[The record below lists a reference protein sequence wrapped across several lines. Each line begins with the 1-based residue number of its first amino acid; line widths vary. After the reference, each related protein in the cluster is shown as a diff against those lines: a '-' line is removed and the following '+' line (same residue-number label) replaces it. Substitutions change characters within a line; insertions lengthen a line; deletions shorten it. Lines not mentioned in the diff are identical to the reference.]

1 MRDLFDG
8 ILVWREFSST
18 ALAHLEVSSLCAE
31 LSAEK
36 VEHRVV
42 EILPLASGALALL
55 LLEQNHPASLPKWQ
69 SSQRCRSL
77 VDALYSLQ
85 AIAISESDKIISVA
99 DMDHTDELLV
109 FCDHA
114 LAIGC
119 ELLDLQL
126 RRSGAAG
133 GHVFL
138 RGPDDA
144 LAQLEASNQKRLK
157 TFGRIQLSGDYRR
170 FWL

>member
-8 ILVWREFSST
+8 IMVWKEFSSI

-31 LSAEK
+31 LSAES

-42 EILPLASGALALL
+42 EIMPLANGALALVL
-55 LLEQNHPASLPKWQ
+55 LDRGNPASLPSWQ
-69 SSQRCRSL
+69 SSLRSRSL
-77 VDALYSLQ
+77 VDALYSLH
-85 AIAISESDKIISVA
+85 AVTIADSDKISVA
-99 DMDHTDELLV
+99 DMARADELLV

-114 LAIGC
+114 LASSC
-119 ELLDLQL
+119 EILDLQL

-138 RGPDDA
+138 RGTEEV
-144 LAQLEASNQKRLK
+144 LTQLEASNQKRLG
-157 TFGRIQLSGDYRR
+157 TFGRIRLSGEYRR

>member
-42 EILPLASGALALL
+42 EIMPLANGAVALL
-55 LLEQNHPASLPKWQ
+55 LLERGRSVPLPNWQ
-69 SSQRCRSL
+69 SSLRSRSL

-85 AIAISESDKIISVA
+85 ASAIAELDKICVV
-99 DMDHTDELLV
+99 DMVRADELLV

-114 LAIGC
+114 LASGC
-119 ELLDLQL
+119 DILDLQL

-138 RGPDDA
+138 RGTEEVF
-144 LAQLEASNQKRLK
+144 AQLEASNQKRLK

-170 FWL
+170 YWL

>member
-1 MRDLFDG
+1 MRDLVDG
-8 ILVWREFSST
+8 ILIWREFNST

-36 VEHRVV
+36 IEHRVI

-55 LLEQNHPASLPKWQ
+55 LLERGRSVPLPNWQ
-69 SSQRCRSL
+69 SSLRSRSL

-85 AIAISESDKIISVA
+85 ASAVADSDKISVA
-99 DMDHTDELLV
+99 DMVRADELLV

-114 LAIGC
+114 LASGC
-119 ELLDLQL
+119 DILDLQL

-133 GHVFL
+133 GLVFL
-138 RGPDDA
+138 RGTEEVFT
-144 LAQLEASNQKRLK
+144 QLEASNQKRLK

-170 FWL
+170 YWL

>member
-42 EILPLASGALALL
+42 EIMPIANGALALVL
-55 LLEQNHPASLPKWQ
+55 LDRGRSVPLPNWQ
-69 SSQRCRSL
+69 SSLRSRSL

-85 AIAISESDKIISVA
+85 ASAIAGSDNISVA
-99 DMDHTDELLV
+99 DMARADELLV

-114 LAIGC
+114 LASSC
-119 ELLDLQL
+119 EILDLQL

-138 RGPDDA
+138 RGTEEV
-144 LAQLEASNQKRLK
+144 LTQLEASNQKRLK
-157 TFGRIQLSGDYRR
+157 TFGRVQLAGDYRR

>member
-8 ILVWREFSST
+8 ILVWREFNST

-36 VEHRVV
+36 VEHRVI
-42 EILPLASGALALL
+42 EILPLVSGALALL
-55 LLEQNHPASLPKWQ
+55 LLERGRSVPLPNWQ
-69 SSQRCRSL
+69 SSLRCRSL

-85 AIAISESDKIISVA
+85 AVLVAESDKISVA
-99 DMDHTDELLV
+99 DIVRADELLV

-114 LAIGC
+114 LASGC
-119 ELLDLQL
+119 ELLDLHL

-138 RGPDDA
+138 RGPEEVFT
-144 LAQLEASNQKRLK
+144 QLEASNQKRIK
-157 TFGRIQLSGDYRR
+157 TFGRVQLSGDYRR

>member
-8 ILVWREFSST
+8 ILVWREFGST

-55 LLEQNHPASLPKWQ
+55 LLERGRSAPLPNWQ
-69 SSQRCRSL
+69 SSLRSRSL
-77 VDALYSLQ
+77 IDALYSLQ
-85 AIAISESDKIISVA
+85 AVEIADSDKISVV
-99 DMDHTDELLV
+99 DMVRADELLV

-114 LAIGC
+114 LASGC

-138 RGPDDA
+138 RGTEEVFT
-144 LAQLEASNQKRLK
+144 LLEAANQKRFK

-170 FWL
+170 YWL

>member
-1 MRDLFDG
+1 MHDLFDG

-31 LSAEK
+31 LSAEN

-42 EILPLASGALALL
+42 EILPLANGALALL
-55 LLEQNHPASLPKWQ
+55 LLERGRSAPLPSWQ
-69 SSQRCRSL
+69 SSPRCRSL

-85 AIAISESDKIISVA
+85 AVAIANSDKISVA
-99 DMDHTDELLV
+99 DMVRADELLV

-114 LAIGC
+114 LASGC

-138 RGPDDA
+138 RGSEEV
-144 LAQLEASNQKRLK
+144 LNQMEASNQKRLK

>member
-1 MRDLFDG
+1 MRNLFDG
-8 ILVWREFSST
+8 ILVWREFGST

-31 LSAEK
+31 LNVEK

-42 EILPLASGALALL
+42 EILPLTNGALALL
-55 LLEQNHPASLPKWQ
+55 LLERDRLAQLPKWQ
-69 SSQRCRSL
+69 SSLRCRGL
-77 VDALYSLQ
+77 VDAIYSLQ
-85 AIAISESDKIISVA
+85 AVEIADSDKISVVEMMRA
-99 DMDHTDELLV
+99 DELLV

-114 LAIGC
+114 LAGGC

-138 RGPDDA
+138 KGTEEVFT
-144 LAQLEASNQKRLK
+144 QLEAANQNRFK

-170 FWL
+170 YWL